1 MTEELSTR
9 ERRALR
15 TREAILDAARQI
27 ISRKGADALSMRAI
41 AKAIDYSPAGLYEY
55 FGSKEEIIGAVCW
68 QGHERL
74 TQYMQRADPAL
85 PTSEYLVEVGLAYID
100 FAVRNPDFFLL
111 MFANPATSVSSGL
124 DGDDAVAELTVEGSS
139 FGLLL
144 AAIQRGID
152 EGVYVTRP
160 GYGLLEMAYGAW
172 SLVHGMAM
180 LRVSHL
186 THFPMDYTTAERE
199 NLRRFGL
206 GVMAQDPG

>member
-27 ISRKGADALSMRAI
+27 ISRKGSDALSMRAI

-55 FGSKEEIIGAVCW
+55 FGSKEEIIGAVCR
-68 QGHERL
+68 QGHARL
-74 TQYMQRADPAL
+74 TQYMERADSTL
-85 PTSEYLVEVGLAYID
+85 PPGEHLVELGLAYID

-111 MFANPATSVSSGL
+111 MFASPATGVAPGL
-124 DGDDAVAELTVEGSS
+124 DADEAVAEMTIEGSS

-152 EGVYVTRP
+152 AGVYVTRP
-160 GYGLLEMAYGAW
+160 ECGLLEMAYGAW

-180 LRVSHL
+180 LRIAHL
-186 THFPMDYTTAERE
+186 AHFPMDYAAAERE
-199 NLRRFGL
+199 NLRRFGAGL
-206 GVMAQDPG
+206 MAKGAA

>member
-1 MTEELSTR
+1 MTEELTTR

-27 ISRKGADALSMRAI
+27 ISRQGADALSMRAI

-55 FGSKEEIIGAVCW
+55 FGSKEEIVGAVCY
-68 QGHERL
+68 QGHARL
-74 TQYMQRADPAL
+74 TQYMERADPSL
-85 PTSEYLVEVGLAYID
+85 PPDEYLIELGLAYID

-111 MFANPATSVSSGL
+111 MFANPSTGVAPGFGP
-124 DGDDAVAELTVEGSS
+124 DEAVAEMTDDGSS

-152 EGVYVTRP
+152 EGLYVTRP

-180 LRVSHL
+180 LRIGHL
-186 THFPMDYTTAERE
+186 THFPMDYTAAERE
-199 NLRRFGL
+199 NLRRLGL
-206 GVMAQDPG
+206 GLMAQDAA